1 MDLIQQISKGNYDQ
15 IHVGQGGRGLYTTKG
30 RTLIDRATNE
40 ASSTGRSK
48 VFFLWLDLYFTL
60 ILGPTRTSME
70 NYFNK
75 VNESGE

>member
-30 RTLIDRATNE
+30 RTLIDRAKNE

-48 VFFLWLDLYFTL
+48 VFF
-60 ILGPTRTSME
+60 MVK
-70 NYFNK
+70 FNIYADFRADSHQYGK
-75 VNESGE
+75 LFQQSQ